1 MAIGGTRSRRGGRRR
16 SSRYGNFTEI
26 NITPLTD
33 VMLVLLIIFMV
44 TAQFINRQDQG
55 MNLNLPSASN
65 VEDLNALGGIR
76 VAISREG
83 QFSVDGQ
90 NVAPAQ
96 LSAQLKSVAKS
107 PQQLVI
113 IEMDKETTGQYLVSA
128 MDAALSA
135 GMPNTCLA
143 TAAAP
148 SAAPAPAAP
157 APPQPAAPATAP

>member
-1 MAIGGTRSRRGGRRR
+1 MAIGGARARRGGGGRR
-16 SSRYGNFTEI
+16 SSRYGSFSEI

-33 VMLVLLIIFMV
+33 VVLVLLIIFMV

-65 VEDLNALGGIR
+65 VEDLNALGGLR
-76 VAISREG
+76 VSISRDG
-83 QFSVDGQ
+83 QFTIDGMA
-90 NVAPAQ
+90 VAPDQ
-96 LSAQLKSVAKS
+96 LAAHLKSVARD

-113 IEMDKETTGQYLVSA
+113 IEMDKATTGQYLVTA

-143 TAAAP
+143 T
-148 SAAPAPAAP
+148 SAE
-157 APPQPAAPATAP
+157 PAAPATPTPAVPAPSP

>member
-1 MAIGGTRSRRGGRRR
+1 
-16 SSRYGNFTEI
+16 
-26 NITPLTD
+26 

-76 VAISREG
+76 VTISRDG
-83 QFSVDGQ
+83 QFAVDGQ
-90 NVAPAQ
+90 AVPPEQ
-96 LSAQLKSVAKS
+96 LAAQLKAVAQS

-113 IEMDKETTGQYLVSA
+113 IEMDKDTTGQYLVTA

-143 TAAAP
+143 TATE
-148 SAAPAPAAP
+148 PAPAA
-157 APPQPAAPATAP
+157 APTPQSNVAPASGR